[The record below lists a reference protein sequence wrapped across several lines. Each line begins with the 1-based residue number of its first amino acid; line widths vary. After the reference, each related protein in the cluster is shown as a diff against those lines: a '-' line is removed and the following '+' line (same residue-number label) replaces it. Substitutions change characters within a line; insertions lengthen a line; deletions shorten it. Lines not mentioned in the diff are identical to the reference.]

1 MAQEFSRARRVGE
14 QIQQILAQLIQREVK
29 DPRIGMVTIT
39 SVKVSKDFEHARIY
53 ISVLDSGK
61 ISSTLDGLNHA
72 AGFLRTEL
80 SHQLKLRSTP
90 KLIFEY
96 DATLEEGNRL
106 SSLIDK
112 AIAADKKQTD

>member
-14 QIQQILAQLIQREVK
+14 QIRQILAQLIQREVK

-39 SVKVSKDFEHARIY
+39 AVKVSKDFEYARIF
-53 ISVLDSGK
+53 ISVLDAEK
-61 ISSTLDGLNHA
+61 VSSSLDGLNHA

-80 SHQLKLRSTP
+80 SHQIKLRCTP

-106 SSLIDK
+106 TTLIDK
-112 AIAADKKQTD
+112 AVAADKKREH

>member
-29 DPRIGMVTIT
+29 DPRVGMVTLT
-39 SVKVSKDFEHARIY
+39 DVKVSKDFDHAKVY
-53 ISVLDSGK
+53 ISVLGDAEK
-61 ISSTLDGLNHA
+61 IASTLKGLDHA

-90 KLIFEY
+90 KLVFQY
-96 DATLEEGNRL
+96 DASLEEGNRL
-106 SSLIDK
+106 SSLIDS
-112 AIAADKKQTD
+112 AVAADKKAN

>member
-39 SVKVSKDFEHARIY
+39 AVKVSKDFEHARIY
-53 ISVLDSGK
+53 ISVLDAEK
-61 ISSTLDGLNHA
+61 ISTTVDGLNHA

-80 SHQLKLRSTP
+80 AHQLKLRSTP

-96 DATLEEGNRL
+96 DSTLEEGNRL
-106 SSLIDK
+106 SSLIDE
-112 AIAADKKQTD
+112 AIAADKKR

>member
-14 QIQQILAQLIQREVK
+14 QIQQILALLIQRELK
-29 DPRIGMVTIT
+29 DPRIGMVTVT
-39 SVKVSKDFEHARIY
+39 AVKVSKEFDHARVFV
-53 ISVLDSGK
+53 SVLGDADK
-61 ISSTLDGLNHA
+61 IASTLEGLNHA

-96 DATLEEGNRL
+96 DATLAEGNRL
-106 SSLIDK
+106 TSLIDS
-112 AIAADKKQTD
+112 AVAEDKKHQ

>member
-39 SVKVSKDFEHARIY
+39 AVKVSKDFEHARVY
-53 ISVLDSGK
+53 VSVLGAEK

-96 DATLEEGNRL
+96 DSSLEEGNRL
-106 SSLIDK
+106 SSLIDQ
-112 AIAADKKQTD
+112 ALAADKKR

>member
-14 QIQQILAQLIQREVK
+14 QIQHILAQLIQREVK

-39 SVKVSKDFEHARIY
+39 AVRVSKDFEHARIF
-53 ISVLDSGK
+53 ISVLDAEK
-61 ISSTLDGLNHA
+61 ISGTLEGLKHA

-80 SHQLKLRSTP
+80 SHQLKLRNTP

-96 DATLEEGNRL
+96 DSVLEEANRL
-106 SSLIDK
+106 TSLINS
-112 AIAADKKQTD
+112 AVAADKNHK

>member
-39 SVKVSKDFEHARIY
+39 AVKVSKDFEHARIY
-53 ISVLDSGK
+53 VSVLESEK

-72 AGFLRTEL
+72 AGYLRTEL
-80 SHQLKLRSTP
+80 SHHLKLRSTP

-106 SSLIDK
+106 TSLINKAVAEDK
-112 AIAADKKQTD
+112 DR